1 MMVKLFKIIIALIIL
16 YFLAGYL
23 FGGEK
28 VLNFI
33 DYYSSV
39 FIDYIKKNVS
49 LIAEYMSN
57 KNITLSTILTVLL
70 ITVVALYILHISIDL
85 IRKLFFSMAG
95 KSHRPL
101 RSKHKI
107 KKAMHSLLIIKGI
120 LFAFK
125 LILLFAQAWSLGKFL
140 NFIIEQPKNLLD
152 LIKSDAI
159 FLLVLSVL
167 LLSFIFKR
175 KSSDNEEYN
184 YQTIN

>member
-1 MMVKLFKIIIALIIL
+1 MFNLIKITIALLLL
-16 YFLAGYL
+16 YFFASYL
-23 FGGEK
+23 YGADE
-28 VLNFI
+28 VLNYINYYLSGFI
-33 DYYSSV
+33 DY
-39 FIDYIKKNVS
+39 FKKIIS
-49 LIAEYMSN
+49 LIATYISN

-85 IRKLFFSMAG
+85 IRKLFFSMAS

-125 LILLFAQAWSLGKFL
+125 LILIFAQAWSLGKFL

-152 LIKSDAI
+152 LIKSDTI

-167 LLSFIFKR
+167 LLSFHTESFQVR
-175 KSSDNEEYN
+175 KCL
-184 YQTIN
+184 QLP